1 MAPCHGTVK
10 LSGERT
16 VMNVHHCYIQFAFKQ
31 VGRAGTEQKPLNH
44 EQKESDPIFCLAKD
58 MNSFNDS

>member
-1 MAPCHGTVK
+1 M
-10 LSGERT
+10 

-31 VGRAGTEQKPLNH
+31 VGRAVTEQKPLNY
-44 EQKESDPIFCLAKD
+44 EQKDSDPIFCLAKD